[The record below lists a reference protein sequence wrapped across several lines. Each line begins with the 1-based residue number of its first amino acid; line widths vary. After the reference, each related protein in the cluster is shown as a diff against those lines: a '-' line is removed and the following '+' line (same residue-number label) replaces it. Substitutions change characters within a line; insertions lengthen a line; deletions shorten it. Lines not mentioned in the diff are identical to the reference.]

1 MNKLSVYILLILL
14 CVSTSSFSQNIN
26 KNAFTEIVGEEEG
39 DLNQD
44 KVTDKIIVSSIN
56 TNDVRPFKLEI
67 WMSQPNSKKLKL
79 VVSTTKLLE
88 QQYDAEKYK
97 MKKNFRIPDVVI
109 ENGKL
114 TILTTINELK
124 SRYVF
129 RFKDGNF
136 ELTNISRILW
146 DGKETTTETEID
158 LLKGSKVVFDQDS
171 GPNKKYKVR
180 DKSKPKPLP
189 KIQDLTSA
197 DLANY

>member
-14 CVSTSSFSQNIN
+14 CVSTGSFSQNIN
-26 KNAFTEIVGEEEG
+26 KDAFNEIVGEEEG

-56 TNDVRPFKLEI
+56 TSDVRPFKLEI
-67 WMSQPNSKKLKL
+67 WMSQPNNKKLKL

-146 DGKETTTETEID
+146 DGKDTTTETEID

-180 DKSKPKPLP
+180 DKSEPKPLP

-197 DLANY
+197 NLAKY

>member
-14 CVSTSSFSQNIN
+14 CASTSSFSQNIN
-26 KNAFTEIVGEEEG
+26 KDAFTEIVGEEEG

-56 TNDVRPFKLEI
+56 TNDIRPFKLEI

-129 RFKDGNF
+129 RFRDGNF

-146 DGKETTTETEID
+146 DGKDTTTETEID

-180 DKSKPKPLP
+180 DKSEPKPLP

-197 DLANY
+197 DLAKY